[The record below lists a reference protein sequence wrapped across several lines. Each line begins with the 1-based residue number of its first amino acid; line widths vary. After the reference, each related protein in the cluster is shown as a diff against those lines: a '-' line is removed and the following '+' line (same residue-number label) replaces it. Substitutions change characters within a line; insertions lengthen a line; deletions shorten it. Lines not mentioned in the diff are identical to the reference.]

1 MAARKA
7 YIRLLISI
15 LIYSS
20 GVLDMFLTF
29 TTPKVLIILSLFL
42 FSLYPIITGGKNTTT
57 PPFHGDAS
65 TQRLLRVFIIWQ
77 MLVLV
82 RGIFF
87 NYGFLGAVGQLGN
100 QYSILAF
107 ILPLIVFLNPIQ
119 FDFKVFVRVLALVG
133 LVFAVFVWINRNNLF
148 SSEVLDYN
156 MMMMSDEQLENKG
169 VWVRSIMYVG
179 KVFMMMGFLLFLP
192 SYIGKKWYAFV
203 LICWGITLF
212 SCVIGGRRGQS
223 VTLIIM
229 ELLSVYFYISKKR
242 SIGNAFKFILITG
255 VIAAIALYIYSS
267 FTSMFSLME
276 SRFDT
281 DSRSSLYASF
291 WSDMGSGLDW
301 IWGRGTGGTYYCPMM
316 EGDNFVM
323 SRNVIEAGWLFIILS
338 GGVISLV
345 LYVAILLK
353 AVIKGFFYSHNQLTK
368 AFAAYIAISL
378 FNLIPFGLPEC
389 SITFFVVW
397 IGVAICG
404 SPYYRSLTDIEIE
417 QLFK

>member
-20 GVLDMFLTF
+20 GFLDMFLTF
-29 TTPKVLIILSLFL
+29 STPKVLIILGLIAWSV
-42 FSLYPIITGGKNTTT
+42 YPIVTGGKSTTAT
-57 PPFHGDAS
+57 PFPGDEGS
-65 TQRLLRVFIIWQ
+65 RRLLNIFIFWQ
-77 MLVLV
+77 MFVLL
-82 RGIFF
+82 RGVVF
-87 NYGFLGAVGQLGN
+87 NYGIIGAAGQLGN

-107 ILPLIVFLNPIQ
+107 LLPLVVYLNPRQ
-119 FDFKVFVRVLALVG
+119 FDFKVFVQVLTLVG
-133 LVFAVFVWINRNNLF
+133 LVFVFFVWLNRGSLF
-148 SSEVLDYN
+148 STDVFEIDR
-156 MMMMSDEQLENKG
+156 MMMSDEEAETKG
-169 VWVRSIMYVG
+169 TWLKSIMYVG

-192 SYIGKKWYAFV
+192 AYINKKRYIFV

-212 SCVIGGRRGQS
+212 SCMIGGRRGQS

-229 ELLSVYFYISKKR
+229 GLLSVYFYITRKR
-242 SIGNAFKFILITG
+242 SASNFFKF
-255 VIAAIALYIYSS
+255 ALMVGALLAVAFYVYSS

-276 SRFDT
+276 SRLDV
-281 DSRSSLYASF
+281 DSRSGLYAFF

-316 EGDNFVM
+316 EGDNMVTY
-323 SRNVIEAGWLFIILS
+323 RNVIESGLLFIILS

-345 LYVAILLK
+345 LYIIVLMK
-353 AVIKGFFYSHNQLTK
+353 AVIKGFFHSRNQLTK
-368 AFAAYIAISL
+368 AFAAYIAVSL

-404 SPYYRSLTDIEIE
+404 SPYYRNLTDIEVK
-417 QLFK
+417 QLFR